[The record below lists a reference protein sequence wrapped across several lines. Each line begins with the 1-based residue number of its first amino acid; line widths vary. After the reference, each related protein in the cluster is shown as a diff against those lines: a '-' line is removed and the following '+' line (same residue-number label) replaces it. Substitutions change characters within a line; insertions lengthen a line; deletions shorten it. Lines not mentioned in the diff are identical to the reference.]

1 MIESAMMRGGGV
13 SHAPRVCMLPD
24 ELTSRALKHMT
35 GYPTVQHKLTCAR
48 TMGLHQVTG
57 LELGVGLGVG
67 LGLGLGSGLGLGL
80 RVRV

>member
-1 MIESAMMRGGGV
+1 MMRGGGV

-24 ELTSRALKHMT
+24 ELTSRALQHMT

-57 LELGVGLGVG
+57 LGVGLDPKPKPKPKPDA
-67 LGLGLGSGLGLGL
+67 LTLSPNPKP
-80 RVRV
+80 